1 MKKVIIYG
9 ILGTFIIAGIAMSAI
24 LGTLAGGTSTLM
36 ANSSYVGYTDIS
48 TDDTVWNTNEIKFS
62 STCENDNW
70 YTGSNTLSIFTRAIK
85 ADMATLTIKSG
96 NPTDYFT
103 GNYLSDAV
111 VNDAVLSKS
120 DEQSEFDLIV
130 AQEISTD
137 ENENSTYKVI
147 AVGKEVLYE
156 AYIKCK
162 DNSNLTLDE
171 IVKTFTEN
179 FTYNIIDFDTD
190 LNFLYARY
198 KVADYSRKEYT
209 YTQFEDEGFTVRIL
223 SPYYKMCSL
232 KVDDGNIYLMT
243 NSGIVAIISKEDC
256 SSGLFSKS
264 VKFDCGYTV
273 YLNEGCK
280 ELNWLNNM
288 IIEEIEKD
296 GWFIS

>member
-9 ILGTFIIAGIAMSAI
+9 ILGTFVIAGIAMSAI

-36 ANSSYVGYTDIS
+36 TNSSYVGYTDTS
-48 TDDTVWNTNEIKFS
+48 TDDNAWNTHEIKFS
-62 STCENDNW
+62 SNDEHDNW
-70 YTGSNTLSIFTRAIK
+70 YTGSNTLSEFIAAIK
-85 ADMATLTIKSG
+85 EDVDTLTVKSG
-96 NPTDYFT
+96 NPTDYFI
-103 GNYLSDAV
+103 GNYLSDDV
-111 VNDAVLSKS
+111 VNDAEISRS
-120 DEQSEFDLIV
+120 DEQSDFDLIV

-137 ENENSTYKVI
+137 ESTSSTYKVI

-162 DNSNLTLDE
+162 DNSSLTLDR

-179 FTYNIIDFDTD
+179 FDYNIIDFDTD

-209 YTQFEDEGFTVRIL
+209 YTQFEDEGITVRIL

-243 NSGIVAIISKEDC
+243 NSGIVAVISKEDC

-273 YLNEGCK
+273 YLNESCK

-296 GWFIS
+296 GGFIS